1 MLYNFGCGVSG
12 VWFRVKSASFRVWNL
27 GFEIQG
33 LGFRIEGL
41 PCFKVGK
48 HSQHH
53 NLAPSFGFRVKGLRV
68 QGYGCRVQGSGF
80 PDLGLKLKGGVHQV
94 WGVGLRILW
103 CRVQG
108 FEVSGFWFEVER
120 RGQGFKF

>member
-41 PCFKVGK
+41 PCFKVGE

-53 NLAPSFGFRVKGLRV
+53 NLAPSFGFRGKGLRV
-68 QGYGCRVQGSGF
+68 QGYGCRVQGLGF
-80 PDLGLKLKGGVHQV
+80 PGLGWKLKGGVHQA
-94 WGVGLRILW
+94 WKVGLRILW
-103 CRVQG
+103 CRLRVAG
-108 FEVSGFWFEVER
+108 FR
-120 RGQGFKF
+120 I